1 MKWWELGK
9 DLGRRAPTLV
19 GASMP
24 MGGWKVGPHGG
35 RGCSGA
41 RVGPSRSPQHR
52 LGRRTCAAATRERR
66 WWRPPFH
73 FLEGEAARLP
83 HRAGG
88 SRVNTDLGAGVW
100 VVSDVDGE
108 GGAKETR

>member
-52 LGRRTCAAATRERR
+52 L
-66 WWRPPFH
+66 
-73 FLEGEAARLP
+73 ARLP